1 MEIENLTNL
10 AKLCTGF
17 MIFLQQSWAV
27 AVKTLFWLS
36 NKRDLFYYSTKR
48 EFEKCWAFHYL
59 QISFFMEQIIK
70 YSIWVKKIE
79 RNNC

>member
-1 MEIENLTNL
+1 MQKKRAENILAGKHIAGSKQIGGIYMEIENLTNL

-36 NKRDLFYYSTKR
+36 NKRDLFY
-48 EFEKCWAFHYL
+48 
-59 QISFFMEQIIK
+59 
-70 YSIWVKKIE
+70 
-79 RNNC
+79 